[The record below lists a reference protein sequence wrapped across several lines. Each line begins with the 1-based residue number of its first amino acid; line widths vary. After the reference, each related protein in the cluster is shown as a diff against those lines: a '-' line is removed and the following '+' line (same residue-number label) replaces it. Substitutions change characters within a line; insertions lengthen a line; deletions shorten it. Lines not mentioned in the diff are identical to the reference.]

1 MGMAWTLPHVNVF
14 GLKFCSN
21 AGISLNST
29 GEPYKLSICLVF
41 HCSKES
47 SIIALVCTRMYVI
60 KPLKKKKK
68 CTMLGGWCFA
78 KLELGIINSFLSV

>member
-21 AGISLNST
+21 AGISSNST

-60 KPLKKKKK
+60 KPLKKKMHHAWRVVFCKVR
-68 CTMLGGWCFA
+68 TWHY
-78 KLELGIINSFLSV
+78 KLIP